1 MYKAYQVGSNKVEI
15 SLLQFA
21 DDTIFLG
28 EADME
33 NVKTIKVVLRSFE
46 LASGLKIN
54 FAKSTFGAFGQTDL
68 WKQQAATYLN
78 CQLLVL
84 PFNYLG
90 IPIGANPRRCTMW
103 DPIIHKCERK
113 LAKWKQ
119 RNISFGG
126 ESDTHSIRAVVLFI
140 C

>member
-33 NVKTIKVVLRSFE
+33 NVKTIKAVLRSFE

-68 WKQQAATYLN
+68 WKQQTTTYLN

-90 IPIGANPRRCTMW
+90 IPIGANPRR
-103 DPIIHKCERK
+103 
-113 LAKWKQ
+113 
-119 RNISFGG
+119 
-126 ESDTHSIRAVVLFI
+126 
-140 C
+140 

>member
-33 NVKTIKVVLRSFE
+33 NVKTIKAVLRSFE
-46 LASGLKIN
+46 LVSGLKIN
-54 FAKSTFGAFGQTDL
+54 FAKSSFGAFGQTDL

-90 IPIGANPRRCTMW
+90 IPIGAKSLCFHVSFHGSK
-103 DPIIHKCERK
+103 IQGI
-113 LAKWKQ
+113 LAGLPYLW
-119 RNISFGG
+119 G
-126 ESDTHSIRAVVLFI
+126 L
-140 C
+140 